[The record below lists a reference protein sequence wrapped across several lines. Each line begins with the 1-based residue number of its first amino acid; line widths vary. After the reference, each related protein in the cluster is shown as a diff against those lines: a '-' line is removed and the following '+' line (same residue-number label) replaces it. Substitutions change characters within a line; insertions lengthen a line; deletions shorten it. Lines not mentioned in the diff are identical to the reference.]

1 MIGPW
6 FKGLTVVLVTG
17 VLTLR
22 ATTLLACPFCSA
34 VAQTFSEEMASMDAV
49 VLSKLVKLPPAPKPG
64 DRQSDEEEVPKA
76 VFEVMTVLKGQALM
90 GKTETIE
97 TIYFGEGKVGSSFL
111 IMAVDPPKLMW
122 STPLQVTQRAQD
134 YIVKLPSLP
143 ADGSKRL
150 EFFQNYQYH
159 IWFY

>member
-6 FKGLTVVLVTG
+6 FKGLTVVLLIG
-17 VLTLR
+17 VLTLG

-64 DRQSDEEEVPKA
+64 DRQADEEEVPKA

-134 YIVKLPSLP
+134 YIVKLPGLP

-150 EFFQNYQYH
+150 EFFPELSGRRR
-159 IWFY
+159 